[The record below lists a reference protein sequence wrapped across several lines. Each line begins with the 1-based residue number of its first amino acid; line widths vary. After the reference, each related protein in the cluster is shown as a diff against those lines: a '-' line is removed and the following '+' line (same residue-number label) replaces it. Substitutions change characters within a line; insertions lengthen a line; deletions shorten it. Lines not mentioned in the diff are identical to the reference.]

1 MANFAAFASGK
12 WECLKA
18 EKCETE
24 AERVLTL
31 IRGSTLATLA
41 TRVCL

>member
-1 MANFAAFASGK
+1 MCVGGGLVANFAAFASGK

-24 AERVLTL
+24 AERVMTL
-31 IRGSTLATLA
+31 IREG
-41 TRVCL
+41 